1 MLVKSVSLLSAN
13 VLQLLKHLGANRW
26 IAASALVPASLAI
39 VVPEAKAATFSAISE
54 IYVFG
59 DSYSEDG
66 TALDLSTQAVE
77 AGVPDAF
84 ILPAD
89 PALELYDEAG
99 RWTNGPTAVEVLGDN
114 LQVDLTNYAVGGAK
128 SGNGNYY
135 SWLDPIQDTGL
146 FGQIDQFE
154 AEIGPAADPDALYFV
169 FISANDL
176 FEYVDF
182 GLPGT
187 VEELAAETVGNIT
200 QGVSELAALGAE
212 QFLVV
217 NSSDLG
223 IVPGVIEFGQTE
235 EAALF
240 TTEVNSLLP
249 GQLASLSQDLNAD
262 IALYDHIAISD
273 EIRAN
278 PALYGL
284 SDVDNPCQPV
294 FPVEAVCANPDEFYF
309 WDEYHPTERAHE
321 IIGNDMTAFVT
332 ERQSQPVPE
341 PSIVGSI
348 LLVGGLGVLSRK
360 RRQSI

>member
-1 MLVKSVSLLSAN
+1 MLVKSVLLLSAN
-13 VLQLLKHLGANRW
+13 VLQLLKHLGTSRW
-26 IAASALVPASLAI
+26 VAASAIVPASFAI
-39 VVPEAKAATFSAISE
+39 AVPAAKAATFGTISE

-89 PALELYDEAG
+89 PALALYDEAG
-99 RWTNGPTAVEVLGDN
+99 RWTNGPTAVEVLGEN

-135 SWLDPIQDTGL
+135 SWLDPVQDTGL
-146 FGQIDQFE
+146 FGQIDQFA
-154 AEIGPAADPDALYFV
+154 AETGSVADPDALYFV

-200 QGVSELAALGAE
+200 QGVSELAALEAE
-212 QFLVV
+212 QFLIV
-217 NSSDLG
+217 NSSELG

-240 TTEVNSLLP
+240 TTEGYSLLP
-249 GQLASLSQDLNAD
+249 DQLTSLSQDLDAD
-262 IALYDHIAISD
+262 IALYDHTAISD
-273 EIRAN
+273 KIRAT
-278 PALYGL
+278 PAVYGL
-284 SDVDNPCQPV
+284 TDVDTPCQPV
-294 FPVEAVCANPDEFYF
+294 FPVESVCANPDEYYF
-309 WDEYHPTERAHE
+309 WDEYHPTEQAHG

-348 LLVGGLGVLSRK
+348 LLLGGLGVLSK
-360 RRQSI
+360 KRQSI